1 VTSLR
6 LLRGLAAI
14 VLCML
19 GAAGSVR
26 AEPYLAVQ
34 QGYKCI
40 ACHVHPTGGGLR
52 NEFGNIFAQNVLPA
66 HTIEVADSS
75 WTGSVSRFFMLGGDV
90 RADWTWTDVPHQA
103 QSNEFDVTDARVYLN
118 VEPIPGRL
126 SIYLD
131 QDFASGSGTNLETYV
146 RYWSKDRAWFVR
158 AGRMYLPFGL
168 RLEDDSAFT
177 RTVPGINMTTP
188 DTGVEV
194 GWESTNW
201 SAQLAL
207 SNGSAGGEETDDGKQ
222 VTGQLV
228 YVDPRWRLGLA
239 SSFNDSD
246 AGDRVAYGLFGGLKT
261 GPVAWLAEA
270 DLVVDDGFPDGSR
283 DLVSAL
289 LEADWA
295 VRRGH
300 NLKLSAEWFDPDR
313 DVDNDEQTR
322 WSAVYEYAPIQFLQL
337 RGGARFYD
345 GIPQNDLQNRT
356 IGFIELHGFF

>member
-1 VTSLR
+1 MTTLR
-6 LLRGLAAI
+6 LLRGLTAI
-14 VLCML
+14 ALCL
-19 GAAGSVR
+19 LSAAGTVR

-34 QGYKCI
+34 QGYKCV
-40 ACHVHPTGGGLR
+40 ACHVNPTGGGMR

-66 HTIEVADSS
+66 HTIEVADAS
-75 WTGSVSRFFMLGGDV
+75 WTGSVGRFVMLGGDV
-90 RADWTWTDVPHQA
+90 RADWTWTDVPHQE
-103 QSNEFDVTDARVYLN
+103 QSNEFDVADARVYLN

-131 QDFASGSGTNLETYV
+131 QNFASGSGTNLETYV
-146 RYWSKDRAWFVR
+146 RYWTKDHDWFVR

-188 DTGVEV
+188 DNGVEV
-194 GWESTNW
+194 GWESTSW

-222 VTGQLV
+222 VTGQLA

-239 SSFNDSD
+239 SSFNQSD
-246 AGDRVAYGLFGGLKT
+246 AGDRAAYGLFGGLKT
-261 GPVAWLAEA
+261 GPVAWLGEV
-270 DLVVDDGFPDGSR
+270 DLVVDDGFPDGTR

-322 WSAVYEYAPIQFLQL
+322 WSAVYEYTPIQFLQL
-337 RGGARFYD
+337 RGGARLYD

-356 IGFIELHGFF
+356 IGFLELHGFF